1 MIKSSFIEETEIEVE
16 KVDLEINETEL
27 KEILISSMLDTK
39 LINTNEDEINFIA
52 KFLETYKLSPTDLN
66 KFLENPKKFLN
77 EVIFKYPFLSN
88 ENLVF

>member
-1 MIKSSFIEETEIEVE
+1 LIKSSFIEETEIEVE

-52 KFLETYKLSPTDLN
+52 KFLE
-66 KFLENPKKFLN
+66 NPKKFLN